1 MWGEFYGEVFGEVV
15 GGVRNLTRPICDRHG
30 AGDARQR
37 MGFKY
42 WFTSAQRRFRQRA
55 AIDLPPATGLI
66 RRQFT

>member
-1 MWGEFYGEVFGEVV
+1 
-15 GGVRNLTRPICDRHG
+15 
-30 AGDARQR
+30 